1 MKYLTVD
8 DYFSPSVNIR
18 LAGLSPE
25 AETKRLVDCVA
36 FIKKINDHLK
46 FDDNILCIAVY
57 LFCIYAKKFT
67 FAEFNMYMACGM
79 SHFIAAK
86 VEYKH
91 PSTEFYEKFAHEQQP
106 ASKPV
111 KGKTNKVVP
120 FEEVKEALHKE
131 AMRIELDILTVIGF
145 DFEFDFPFTY
155 IEKYMEGSPSEL
167 IKQTLKSCVS
177 AIYLTSP

>member
-1 MKYLTVD
+1 MKYLTVE
-8 DYFSPSVNIR
+8 DYFCPSVNVR

-25 AETKRLVDCVA
+25 NENRRLVDCIA

-46 FDDNILCIAVY
+46 FDNRTLSIAIY
-57 LFCIYAKKFT
+57 LFTIYARKFT

-86 VEYKH
+86 VDYKH
-91 PSTEFYEKFAHEQQP
+91 PSTEFYEKFVHEQQP
-106 ASKPV
+106 TAKPT
-111 KGKTNKVVP
+111 KGKTIKILS

-131 AMRIELDILTVIGF
+131 AMRIELDMLTVIGF

-155 IEKYMEGSPSEL
+155 IENYMRE
-167 IKQTLKSCVS
+167 T
-177 AIYLTSP
+177 